1 MKTKFKPT
9 TKGKRGRAATTHPT
23 KAKAKAPA
31 LSQSEIVRTKGD
43 LFVHPDAA
51 TYTGKVDKTVPAK
64 IAALPFVRSSKRDE
78 KGRRCFWLVEAT
90 GEYGKDYAQGR
101 AYARLVLP
109 LLKYNVGGSLLS
121 SIVDDMIKAG
131 ERNGLVLGFVREIAD
146 QLKNAR
152 ANLFIAAVA
161 TNPKVPSIQRKGTAV
176 IRKLW
181 RESRS
186 DIMAAMTD
194 AL

>member
-1 MKTKFKPT
+1 MT
-9 TKGKRGRAATTHPT
+9 RHP
-23 KAKAKAPA
+23 AKAKSPAP
-31 LSQSEIVRTKGD
+31 SQSEIIRTKGD

-64 IAALPFVRSSKRDE
+64 IAALPFVRSPKRGE
-78 KGRRCFWLVEAT
+78 KGRRCFWSVTAS
-90 GEYGKDYAQGR
+90 GKYTEDFDQGR
-101 AYARLVLP
+101 EYARLLLP
-109 LLKYNVGGSLLS
+109 LLKYNVGGSLVS
-121 SIVDDMIKAG
+121 SVVNDMIKAG
-131 ERNGLVLGFVREIAD
+131 ERNALVLGFVREIAD

-152 ANLFIAAVA
+152 ANLFIAAAA
-161 TNPKVPSIQRKGTAV
+161 TNPKVPAIHRKGTEV

-186 DIMAAMTD
+186 DIMAATRD